1 MQIYIAKKQKQ
12 RVKYLFNYNILCIF
26 AKISEIMIQHIQL
39 KKGLN
44 IPIKGQAELKIE
56 KSVISEVVSVKPTN
70 FKNLTPKLL
79 VREGDAVKAGSIL
92 FIDKYRPEIG
102 FASPVS
108 GTVEAVVRGEKRKL
122 LEIRVKADKTN
133 EYIKFNTPELNK
145 ATNQEVKKLLL
156 ESGLWASIV
165 QRPYGIVANPAD
177 EPKAIFI
184 SGFDTAPLAADYNF
198 ILKNESD
205 NLQVAID
212 VLNKLTKGGVYVGV
226 NGKTASV
233 SPFSKLKNVKLY
245 GFSGPHPAGN
255 VGVHINHVSPINKG
269 EIVWTV
275 EAQLLVAIG
284 KLFKQGIY
292 DLTRTI
298 AVAGNR
304 VENPCYVTCLPGT
317 QIKDLQFLFSTKEV
331 EIFDQ
336 PTGCRY
342 ISGNVLTGNNVG
354 LDGSV
359 DFYSN
364 MVSVISEGNYYEM
377 LGWAKPMR
385 FGKFSFSKSYFSW
398 LTPKKKYKVDT
409 NTNGGERAFVVSD
422 VYGKV
427 LPMDIYPVYLLKAIL
442 AEDIDKMEQ
451 LGIYEVVEED
461 FALCEYVCPSK
472 INIQDIISKGINIM
486 IKEMA

>member
-1 MQIYIAKKQKQ
+1 
-12 RVKYLFNYNILCIF
+12 
-26 AKISEIMIQHIQL
+26 MIKHIQL
-39 KKGLN
+39 NKGLD
-44 IPIKGQAELKIE
+44 IPVKGAAELKIE
-56 KSVISEVVSVKPTN
+56 KNIISDVVSVKPVN

-92 FIDKYRPEIG
+92 FVDKYHPEIG

-108 GTVEAVVRGEKRKL
+108 GTVESVVRGEKRKL
-122 LEIRVKADKTN
+122 LEVRVKADKTTD
-133 EYIKFNTPELNK
+133 YIKFNAPAAGK
-145 ATNQEVKKLLL
+145 ATAEEIKKVLL
-156 ESGLWASIV
+156 ESGLWVALK

-177 EPKAIFI
+177 EPRAIFV
-184 SGFDTAPLAADYNF
+184 SAFDSAPLAPDYNF
-198 ILKNESD
+198 TLRDEAA
-205 NLQVAID
+205 NLQVAVD
-212 VLNKLTKGGVYVGV
+212 VLNKLTKGGVFVGV
-226 NGKTASV
+226 NGKNASA
-233 SPFSKLKNVKLY
+233 SPFSKLNNVKLY

-255 VGVHINHVSPINKG
+255 VGVQINNIAPVNKG
-269 EIVWTV
+269 EVVWTIDPMFM
-275 EAQLLVAIG
+275 VAVG
-284 KLFKQGIY
+284 KLFTKGIY
-292 DLTRTI
+292 DVTRTI

-304 VENPCYVTCLPGT
+304 VEKPCYVTCVPGT
-317 QIKDLQFLFSTKEV
+317 QIKDLDFLVSKKEV

-336 PTGCRY
+336 ECGCRY

-354 LDGSV
+354 AEGSL

-377 LGWAKPMR
+377 FGWVKPMR

-398 LTPKKKYKVDT
+398 LTPNKKYKVDT
-409 NTNGGERAFVVSD
+409 NLNGGHRAFVVSD

-451 LGIYEVVEED
+451 LGIYEVIEED
-461 FALCEYVCPSK
+461 LALCEYVCPSK
-472 INIQDIISKGINIM
+472 IDIQEIVSKGIATM

>member
-1 MQIYIAKKQKQ
+1 M
-12 RVKYLFNYNILCIF
+12 LCIF

-44 IPIKGQAELKIE
+44 IPIKGEAELKIE
-56 KSVISEVVSVKPTN
+56 KSIISEVVSVKPTN

-79 VREGDAVKAGSIL
+79 VREGDSVKAGSIL

-108 GTVEAVVRGEKRKL
+108 GVIETVVRGEKRKL
-122 LEIRVKADKTN
+122 LEIRVKADKTT
-133 EYIKFNTPELNK
+133 EYIKFNTPELSK
-145 ATNQEVKKLLL
+145 ATSEEIKQVLL
-156 ESGLWASIV
+156 ESGLWASVI
-165 QRPYGIVANPAD
+165 QRPYGIVANPKD
-177 EPKAIFI
+177 EPKAIFV
-184 SGFDTAPLAADYNF
+184 SGFDSAPLAPDYDF
-198 ILKNESD
+198 VLKNEAE
-205 NLQVAID
+205 NLQVAVD
-212 VLNKLTKGGVYVGV
+212 VLNKLTKGGVYVSV
-226 NGKTASV
+226 KGKSGST
-233 SPFSKLKNVKLY
+233 SPFSKLNNVKLY

-255 VGVHINHVSPINKG
+255 VGVQINNISPINKG
-269 EIVWTV
+269 EIVWTIDPM
-275 EAQLLVAIG
+275 LLVAIG

-304 VENPCYVTCLPGT
+304 VDKPCYVTCLPGT
-317 QIKDLQFLFSTKEV
+317 QIKDLQFLFKNKEV

-354 LDGSV
+354 LDGSL

-377 LGWAKPMR
+377 FGWAKPIR

-427 LPMDIYPVYLLKAIL
+427 LPMDIYPVYLVKAIL

-451 LGIYEVVEED
+451 LGIYEVIEED
-461 FALCEYVCPSK
+461 LALCEYVCPSK
-472 INIQDIISKGINIM
+472 INIQEIVAKGINTM

>member
-1 MQIYIAKKQKQ
+1 
-12 RVKYLFNYNILCIF
+12 
-26 AKISEIMIQHIQL
+26 MIKHIQL
-39 KKGLN
+39 HKGLD
-44 IPIKGQAELKIE
+44 IPVKGAAELKIE
-56 KSVISEVVSVKPTN
+56 KNIISEVVSVKPVN

-92 FIDKYRPEIG
+92 FVDKYRPEIG

-108 GTVEAVVRGEKRKL
+108 GTVESVVRGEKRKL
-122 LEIRVKADKTN
+122 LEVRVKASKTTD
-133 EYIKFNTPELNK
+133 YIKFDAPAANK
-145 ATNQEVKKLLL
+145 ATAEEIKKVLL
-156 ESGLWASIV
+156 ESGLWVALK

-177 EPKAIFI
+177 EPRAIFV
-184 SGFDTAPLAADYNF
+184 SAFDSAPLAPDYNF
-198 ILKNESD
+198 TLRDEAA
-205 NLQVAID
+205 NLQVAVD

-226 NGKTASV
+226 NGKNASA
-233 SPFSKLKNVKLY
+233 SPFSKLSNVKLY

-255 VGVHINHVSPINKG
+255 VGVQINNVAPINKG
-269 EIVWTV
+269 EVVWTV
-275 EAQLLVAIG
+275 DPMFMVAIG
-284 KLFKQGIY
+284 KLFTQGIY
-292 DLTRTI
+292 DVTRTI

-304 VENPCYVTCLPGT
+304 VEKPCYVTCVPGT
-317 QIKDLQFLFSTKEV
+317 QMKDLHFLVGKKEV

-336 PTGCRY
+336 ECGCRY
-342 ISGNVLTGNNVG
+342 ISGNVLSGSNVG
-354 LDGSV
+354 AEGSL

-377 LGWAKPMR
+377 FGWVKPIR
-385 FGKFSFSKSYFSW
+385 SKKFSFSKSYFSW
-398 LTPKKKYKVDT
+398 LTPKKQYKVDT
-409 NTNGGERAFVVSD
+409 NTNGGVRAFVVSD

-461 FALCEYVCPSK
+461 LALCEYVCPSK
-472 INIQDIISKGINIM
+472 IDIQDIVAKGIATM

>member
-1 MQIYIAKKQKQ
+1 
-12 RVKYLFNYNILCIF
+12 
-26 AKISEIMIQHIQL
+26 MIQHIQL

-44 IPIKGQAELKIE
+44 IPIKGEAELKIE
-56 KSVISEVVSVKPTN
+56 KTIISEVISVKPTN
-70 FKNLTPKLL
+70 FKNLTPKL
-79 VREGDAVKAGSIL
+79 VAREGDTVKAGSIL

-108 GTVEAVVRGEKRKL
+108 GTVEAVIRGEKRKL
-122 LEIRVKADKTN
+122 LEVRVKADKTT
-133 EYIKFNTPELNK
+133 EYIKFNTPEISK
-145 ATNQEVKKLLL
+145 ATAQEVKQVLLD
-156 ESGLWASIV
+156 SGLWAAIK
-165 QRPYGIVANPAD
+165 QRPYGIVANPKD
-177 EPKAIFI
+177 EPKAIFV
-184 SGFDTAPLAADYNF
+184 SAFSTAPLAASPEYALRED
-198 ILKNESD
+198 LED
-205 NLQVAID
+205 EATNLQIAVD

-226 NGKTASV
+226 NGKTSSV
-233 SPFSKLKNVKLY
+233 SPLSKLKNIKLY
-245 GFSGPHPAGN
+245 GFSGAHPAGN
-255 VGVHINHVSPINKG
+255 VGVQINHISPINKG
-269 EIVWTV
+269 EIVWTIDP
-275 EAQLLVAIG
+275 QFMVAIG

-317 QIKDLQFLFSTKEV
+317 QIKDLKFLFKEKEV

-354 LDGSV
+354 LDGSL
-359 DFYSN
+359 DFFSN

-377 LGWAKPMR
+377 FGWAKPVR

-409 NTNGGERAFVVSD
+409 NTNGGVRAFVVSD

-451 LGIYEVVEED
+451 LGIYEVIEED

-472 INIQDIISKGINIM
+472 VDIQEIISKGINIM